1 MNVALPSGAQAKD
14 AVFRFVTAIHREI
27 YRRTD
32 GRLTAKAGR
41 VQMLLLTTTGRRTG
55 KPRTTPLFYMPDGDR
70 LVLVASYGGD
80 DRDPQW
86 FKNLTAHPDVTVQIG
101 GETRSMRAAV
111 ASAEE
116 KARLW
121 PRAVELY
128 GGYDNYQRR
137 TERDIPLVVLT
148 PS

>member
-1 MNVALPSGAQAKD
+1 MVPLSARAKD
-14 AVFRFVTAIHREI
+14 AAFRVVTGIHREI
-27 YRRTD
+27 YRRTG

-55 KPRTTPLFYMPDGDR
+55 RPRTTPLFYMPDGDR
-70 LVLVASYGGD
+70 LVLIASYGGD

-86 FKNLTAHPDVTVQIG
+86 FKNLTANPDVTVQIG
-101 GETRSMRAAV
+101 GENRRMRAAV
-111 ASAEE
+111 ASPEE

-128 GGYDNYQRR
+128 KGYDAYQRR

-148 PS
+148 PG

>member
-1 MNVALPSGAQAKD
+1 MNPVVPLPARAKD
-14 AVFRFVTAIHREI
+14 AVFRVVTAIHREI
-27 YRRTD
+27 YRRTG
-32 GRLTAKAGR
+32 GRLTAKAGQ

-55 KPRTTPLFYMPDGDR
+55 RPRTTPLFYMPDGDR
-70 LVLVASYGGD
+70 LILIASYGGD

-86 FKNLTAHPDVTVQIG
+86 FKNLTANPDVTVQIG
-101 GETRSMRAAV
+101 GENRRMRAAV
-111 ASAEE
+111 AAPEE

-121 PRAVELY
+121 PLAVELY
-128 GGYDNYQRR
+128 KGYDAYQRR

>member
-1 MNVALPSGAQAKD
+1 MNVVPLSARAKD
-14 AVFRFVTAIHREI
+14 AVFRVVTAIHREI

-32 GRLTAKAGR
+32 GRLTAKAGQ

-55 KPRTTPLFYMPDGDR
+55 QPRTTPLFYMPDGDR
-70 LVLVASYGGD
+70 LVLIASYGGD

-86 FKNLTAHPDVTVQIG
+86 FKNLTANPDVTVQIG
-101 GETRSMRAAV
+101 GENRPMRAAV
-111 ASAEE
+111 ASPEE

-128 GGYDNYQRR
+128 KGYDAYQRR

-148 PS
+148 PG